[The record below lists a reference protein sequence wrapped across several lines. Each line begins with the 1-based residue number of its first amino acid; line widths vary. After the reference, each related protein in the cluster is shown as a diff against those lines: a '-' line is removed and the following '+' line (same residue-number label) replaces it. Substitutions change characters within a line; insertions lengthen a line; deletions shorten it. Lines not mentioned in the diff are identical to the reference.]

1 MKILVTG
8 AGGFLGTFFRH
19 FARIPGAEYVY
30 GTTRAAADG
39 LTQFEDCYSDVAKLG
54 RVDAVIH
61 FASVIPP
68 SFAAADYENVFRKN
82 TEMMANLTDFALVG
96 GVGKFVYISGFGSMD
111 HPEALDI
118 KDYYTLSKTTGELF
132 CKMLHARGVET
143 ASLRVSAPYGEY
155 QRSRTVIN
163 LFIDQ
168 ALKQQK
174 LHVFGSGARTQNFTY
189 AGDVVRAVELCF
201 AHPLDGLVCNIVA
214 EKSTSMLEL
223 AETVNELTHNPAG
236 ISVGER
242 EDPQESYRANYD
254 YSEAAA
260 AIGYRP
266 VFSLR
271 EGLERRIRWQKE
283 LS

>member
-8 AGGFLGTFFRH
+8 SGGFLGTWFRH
-19 FARIPGAEYVY
+19 FARIPNAEYVF
-30 GTTRAAADG
+30 GTTRTGGTG
-39 LTQFEDCYSDVAKLG
+39 LTLFEDCYRDAAKLG
-54 RVDAVIH
+54 QADAIIH

-68 SFAAADYENVFRKN
+68 SFAAADYETVFRKN
-82 TEMMANLTDFALVG
+82 TEMMANLTDFALTG
-96 GVGKFVYISGFGSMD
+96 GVGKFVYISSFGSMD
-111 HPEALDI
+111 HPDMLDI

-132 CKMLHARGVET
+132 CNMLSARGIESI
-143 ASLRVSAPYGEY
+143 SLRISAPYGEF
-155 QRSRTVIN
+155 QRTRTVIN

-174 LHVFGSGARTQNFTY
+174 LQVYGTGARTQNFTY
-189 AGDVVRAVELCF
+189 AGDIIRAVELCF
-201 AHPLDGLVCNIVA
+201 EHHLEGEVCNIVA

-236 ISVGER
+236 IAVGER
-242 EDPQESYRANYD
+242 EDPQESYRAQYD
-254 YSEAAA
+254 FSDAAK

-271 EGLERRIRWQKE
+271 EGLERRIRWQKGI
-283 LS
+283 S